1 MLRMS
6 FQVKG
11 VVWLDIF
18 ASADYIR
25 LGQDCMELGSGF
37 GFSAYQAESLEGRL
51 LKRANVTAM
60 TAPCHYSPNRL

>member
-6 FQVKG
+6 FQAKG

>member
-6 FQVKG
+6 FQAKG
-11 VVWLDIF
+11 VV
-18 ASADYIR
+18 R

>member
-6 FQVKG
+6 FQAKG
-11 VVWLDIF
+11 VV
-18 ASADYIR
+18 R

-51 LKRANVTAM
+51 RKRANVTDL
-60 TAPCHYSPNRL
+60 TVPVKIPRIGYDRGDE

>member
-6 FQVKG
+6 FQAKG
-11 VVWLDIF
+11 VV
-18 ASADYIR
+18 R

-60 TAPCHYSPNRL
+60 TAPCHNFPNRL